1 MTSFI
6 ISIFLGYFIGCI
18 SPSVIISQMKRVNLK
33 EVGTGNFGATNVTM
47 VFGRRF
53 GIFVMLFDIAK
64 GALSY
69 LLASLLFGAQLEVA
83 GLLSGLFTIL
93 GHAFPFYLK
102 FRGGKGLAA
111 YGGVILAHSPRLF
124 ALALLLA
131 LLLMFIVNYSF
142 IFPYSASAL
151 VAVLWGVWSLD
162 FASTLILS
170 LMAAVIMLKHL
181 GNIKRVIKSNEIS
194 VRDYISR
201 HILKK
206 RTDTEEK

>member
-1 MTSFI
+1 
-6 ISIFLGYFIGCI
+6 
-18 SPSVIISQMKRVNLK
+18 MKRVNLN

-64 GALSY
+64 GAFSY
-69 LLASLLFGAQLEVA
+69 LLASLLFGAQLEIA

-93 GHAFPFYLK
+93 GHSFPFYLK

-142 IFPYSASAL
+142 IFPYSASVL
-151 VAVLWGVWSLD
+151 VAVLWGVWSLE

-170 LMAAVIMLKHL
+170 LMAVVIMLKHL

-201 HILKK
+201 HLLKK
-206 RTDTEEK
+206 GTDTEEK